1 MMHRLITRRFSTTVA
16 PTFEQVVQTFKASG
30 KELTNDEKLEFCKF
44 LHAIICHP
52 LHLLKYWFILLF

>member
-1 MMHRLITRRFSTTVA
+1 MAAARMMHRLITRRFSTTVA

-44 LHAIICHP
+44 RL
-52 LHLLKYWFILLF
+52 